1 MTYLVSL
8 QLGNLLDIRW
18 YYVALKIYSME
29 YDIIARM
36 EHQWLTYIGILW
48 HVICYRLNEP
58 NKVRRHR
65 LGFHG

>member
-18 YYVALKIYSME
+18 YYVALKIYGME

-36 EHQWLTYIGILW
+36 EHHWLTYIGILW
-48 HVICYRLNEP
+48 HVTCYRN
-58 NKVRRHR
+58 
-65 LGFHG
+65 